1 MATERSSDDKVASTT
16 VTKLLTSIEL
26 EGQLQHSQESVDEYN
41 PKGLRPATKEELAT
55 LRHVVDGLPF
65 SAYLLCVAELAERG
79 SYYGI
84 SGILPNFILRPL
96 PEGSTTGA
104 PVSSTS
110 SENAGALGLGFSV
123 SSAFTLLLAFLVYVV
138 PLYGGY
144 IADSRLGKFRAIY
157 FGSIAGFFS
166 HVFFV
171 IAAIPSVIAGGK
183 ALAPTAI
190 GIITMAIST
199 GFIRPNLLPLLM
211 DQYKFKQSMVK
222 VLPSGEKVIVDREQ
236 VLERI
241 SLYYYWIINV
251 GAFFLVATTYCARR
265 IGYWLAF
272 LVPTIMYVFLPG
284 ILFFLKPRLVEDAPA
299 KSGLS
304 IFWRVL
310 RVTFSRG
317 WFRRYKE
324 GSLWE
329 YAKPSN
335 MVARG
340 ETTYKHYKNKEIT
353 WDDQWVIDIRRTL
366 QSCKIFLY
374 FPMFQLC
381 DQGLGNALNAQS
393 GAMITKGIP
402 NDLYYNFNALAIIVM
417 IPILD
422 YMVYPLMRRYNIPFH
437 PVWKITFGF
446 FFCASAQVAAAVLQH
461 FIYKTSPCGDQAS
474 TCNLPS
480 NVNGWWEVLVWVLTG
495 VAECFANVT
504 AFELAYSHSPE
515 KMKGVVLALFLLTFA
530 VAAAI
535 SEAFTA
541 LIVDPNLVRI
551 FIGTA
556 VCGFI
561 FTFAFYAHFWNFH
574 RKENQDGNGKLVQ
587 VEREVVEGN
596 DKISKM

>member
-1 MATERSSDDKVASTT
+1 MATERSGVDKVASTT
-16 VTKLLTSIEL
+16 VTELLASIEL
-26 EGQLQHSQESVDEYN
+26 EGQSGHSQEYVDEYN
-41 PKGLRPATKEELAT
+41 PNGLLPATKEELDT
-55 LRHVVDGLPF
+55 LRHVIDGLPF
-65 SAYLLCVAELAERG
+65 TAYLLCVAELAERG

-84 SGILPNFILRPL
+84 TGILANFILRPL
-96 PEGSTTGA
+96 PKGSTTGA

-144 IADSRLGKFRAIY
+144 LADSRLGKFKAIY

-166 HVFFV
+166 HIFFV

-183 ALAPTAI
+183 ALAPTVI
-190 GIITMAIST
+190 GIVTLAIST

-211 DQYKFKQSMVK
+211 DQYKLKQSMVK
-222 VLPSGEKVIVDREQ
+222 VLPSGEKVVVDREKA
-236 VLERI
+236 LERI

-272 LVPTIMYVFLPG
+272 LVPTIMYVFLPV
-284 ILFFLKPRLVEDAPA
+284 ILFYLKPRLVEDAPS

-304 IFWRVL
+304 ICWRVL

-317 WFRRYKE
+317 WFRRYRE

-335 MVARG
+335 MLARG
-340 ETTYKHYKNKEIT
+340 ETMSKHDNNKVVT

-366 QSCKIFLY
+366 QSCKIFIY
-374 FPMFQLC
+374 FPMFHLC

-393 GAMITKGIP
+393 GAMITDGIP

-422 YMVYPLMRRYNIPFH
+422 YMIYPLMRRYNIPFH
-437 PVWKITFGF
+437 PIWKIAFGF
-446 FFCASAQVAAAVLQH
+446 FICASAQSAAAVLQH
-461 FIYKTSPCGDQAS
+461 FIYKTSPCGNQAS
-474 TCNLPS
+474 TCDFPS
-480 NVNGWWEVLVWVLTG
+480 NVNGWWEVLVWILTG
-495 VAECFANVT
+495 IAECFANVT

-515 KMKGVVLALFLLTFA
+515 KMKGVVMALYLLTFA
-530 VAAAI
+530 IAAAI
-535 SEAFTA
+535 SQAFTA
-541 LIVDPNLVRI
+541 LITDPNLVRI

-556 VCGFI
+556 VCGYI
-561 FTFAFYAHFWNFH
+561 FTFTFYAHFWNLH
-574 RKENQDGNGKLVQ
+574 RKERQDEDGKIVQ
-587 VEREVVEGN
+587 VEREVVDGD
-596 DKISKM
+596 DKAS